1 MSKRMKKLKNITRIF
16 VVALQ
21 LQIASSLEK
30 RLETNYNG
38 NLHAD
43 GSIFE
48 VVSKGQQLSITSLDV
63 NMDAGTDTVS
73 VYARPGN
80 LVASNDGGWLLIKS
94 FEITGQGRGVVT
106 SLPDFDSPIIVPAG
120 FKQSFYI
127 ETNSTDIDFWYGDG
141 TELGTVLSSNDDLS
155 VLEGYA
161 IGHAWRGFAAP
172 RQWNGAVHYS
182 VAANVPTASP
192 VLGPTSSPSS
202 SAAPSLKPS
211 TYPSLLPTS
220 GFVSPPT
227 VDDTTT
233 QSPTKRPSKK
243 PTPQPTQPQPTM
255 SPAPTMTDFKEPR
268 SITPRPTEA
277 PVSSSR
283 RMSYSAWTAIA
294 CLSLAITNMW
304 L

>member
-1 MSKRMKKLKNITRIF
+1 M
-16 VVALQ
+16 
-21 LQIASSLEK
+21 
-30 RLETNYNG
+30 
-38 NLHAD
+38 
-43 GSIFE
+43 
-48 VVSKGQQLSITSLDV
+48 VSKGQQLSITSLDV

-192 VLGPTSSPSS
+192 VLEPTSSPSS
-202 SAAPSLKPS
+202 SAAPSLKVCQ
-211 TYPSLLPTS
+211 YVSLAYIRNGMCL
-220 GFVSPPT
+220 
-227 VDDTTT
+227 
-233 QSPTKRPSKK
+233 
-243 PTPQPTQPQPTM
+243 
-255 SPAPTMTDFKEPR
+255 APTNAHLFFFTSEIIHFLALDI
-268 SITPRPTEA
+268 SVTITNEWLC
-277 PVSSSR
+277 VSS
-283 RMSYSAWTAIA
+283 Y
-294 CLSLAITNMW
+294 CG
-304 L
+304 